1 MIASFAWMGDAACRG
16 LHLVLFYGQEGER
29 GSWSERRELHAKAV
43 CWNCPVRAACLEWAI
58 ERGEQGVWG
67 GTNEEERAKERRRR
81 QRRAAEARA
90 AAAGGAEKRAYV
102 RRVFRR
108 SGHPNPTANT
118 PQ

>member
-1 MIASFAWMGDAACRG
+1 LIASFAWMGDAACRG

-90 AAAGGAEKRAYV
+90 AAAAATPTQQLTP
-102 RRVFRR
+102 
-108 SGHPNPTANT
+108 PNDDDEDLEAS
-118 PQ
+118 